1 MLDLND
7 FQYFVQV
14 VDHGGFTAAEN
25 ALRIAKSTLSN
36 RVQQLEAHLGVRLLN
51 RTSRHFAMTD
61 AGAEFYRYAI
71 SMLQEAERAE
81 NAMRHRLTEPAGT
94 VRLTAAVATMHF
106 AMREMVADF
115 LIKHPKINVVA
126 HATADLVDIV
136 GDSYDVAV
144 RSHLGPL
151 PDSSLVQRRLA
162 QAPWF
167 LFAGASY
174 LEANPTPK
182 DPHDLAG
189 HSSLYVMRAGV
200 APGMAP
206 VWRLVHSNNGEDEFV
221 VPLTPRLLSDD
232 TAGLKQAAMAGL
244 GIVALPGY
252 MCRDEL
258 RSGALKRV
266 LPDWLAGVSTLTA
279 LVPYRQGL
287 LPSVRAFIDHLAAEF
302 PNAVLL

>member
-1 MLDLND
+1 
-7 FQYFVQV
+7 
-14 VDHGGFTAAEN
+14 
-25 ALRIAKSTLSN
+25 
-36 RVQQLEAHLGVRLLN
+36 
-51 RTSRHFAMTD
+51 
-61 AGAEFYRYAI
+61 
-71 SMLQEAERAE
+71 
-81 NAMRHRLTEPAGT
+81 MRHRLTEPAGT